1 MTRGRAASRKVRLAA
16 LLAFFVV
23 LGLAAAAEARG
34 RFCLSDGQPVFYED
48 RGAGRDALILI
59 HGWSCDRTIWDLQAP
74 DLARSWRIIA
84 LDLPGHGRSSAVER
98 EYDLDMLARAV
109 DAVVRHSGARRVV
122 LAGHSLGFMVAYRYA
137 LKHPET
143 VAGLVNVDGAF
154 IRMPE
159 DREPVAG
166 FLTML
171 DDPAKTRDWR
181 AFGAH
186 FLQGMYAPGTPEA
199 LQQRVLWMVWGASPQ
214 VSQSALRHFLLEGEL
229 STPLAAPSLAVIAA
243 MSEARPDNE
252 AYLRRFFPALT
263 YVQWD
268 GVGHFLMLER
278 PQDLTRAI
286 EDFCRSMNLSGS

>member
-1 MTRGRAASRKVRLAA
+1 MKGDAVSRKACAAA
-16 LLAFFVV
+16 LLALIAV
-23 LGLAAAAEARG
+23 LCLASAAQA
-34 RFCLSDGQPVFYED
+34 RFCLSDGQPVFFED
-48 RGAGRDALILI
+48 RGAGDSALVLI
-59 HGWSCDRTIWDLQAP
+59 HGWSCDHTIWNLQTP
-74 DLARSWRIIA
+74 DLARDWRVIA
-84 LDLPGHGRSSAVER
+84 LDLPGHGRSSAIER

-109 DAVVRHSGARRVV
+109 DAVVRDRGLKRVV
-122 LAGHSLGFMVAYRYA
+122 LAGHSLGFMVAYRYG
-137 LKHPET
+137 LEHPEKL
-143 VAGLVNVDGAF
+143 AGLVNVDGAF

-159 DREPVAG
+159 DREPVAV
-166 FLTML
+166 FLAML

-199 LQQRVLWMVWGASPQ
+199 LRQRVLWMVWGASPQ

-243 MSEARPDNE
+243 MSEAKPDNE
-252 AYLRRFFPALT
+252 TYLRRFFPSLT
-263 YVQWD
+263 YVRWD

-286 EDFCRSMNLSGS
+286 SDFCRSMNLSAF